1 MKRKMVSRRRDRRT
15 RLTQVWMDGP
25 SPIAAGQ
32 GHRHH
37 RHFCCRHQHFYLIYN
52 HRHHQRVSLGLL
64 TRNYTSELQLSGPG
78 PVTQEKQQ
86 VLIMM
91 MVIVLIVLMVLMIVM
106 MMMMMVMVMMMMMM
120 MVMILTLRPTR
131 SARASPPG
139 SHSVSQPAAQKHP
152 HSRQKPFC
160 LSCAG

>member
-78 PVTQEKQQ
+78 PVTPEKQQ

-91 MVIVLIVLMVLMIVM
+91 MAIVLMVLMMVM
-106 MMMMMVMVMMMMMM
+106 MVMMMVMMVMMM
-120 MVMILTLRPTR
+120 LP
-131 SARASPPG
+131 
-139 SHSVSQPAAQKHP
+139 Q
-152 HSRQKPFC
+152 RQAYTQNTYGGFTYR
-160 LSCAG
+160 

>member
-1 MKRKMVSRRRDRRT
+1 MKRKMVLRRRDRRT

-37 RHFCCRHQHFYLIYN
+37 RHFCCRHQHFYLVYN

-78 PVTQEKQQ
+78 PVTPEKQQ
-86 VLIMM
+86 V
-91 MVIVLIVLMVLMIVM
+91 MVIVLMVLMMV
-106 MMMMMVMVMMMMMM
+106 MMMVMMMLPQRQGLDHDDGEVMKVFTRMMLITNNKNEQQF
-120 MVMILTLRPTR
+120 VAI
-131 SARASPPG
+131 
-139 SHSVSQPAAQKHP
+139 V
-152 HSRQKPFC
+152 
-160 LSCAG
+160 